1 MDVRRLMG
9 LPVIALKIPKISKF
23 AKYMYREVW
32 IVVGGTMISM
42 TTQANQNFFSGN
54 S

>member
-1 MDVRRLMG
+1 MRS
-9 LPVIALKIPKISKF
+9 LPVVALKIPKISKCVKDMNS
-23 AKYMYREVW
+23 AVW
-32 IVVGGTMISM
+32 IVCGGMMISM